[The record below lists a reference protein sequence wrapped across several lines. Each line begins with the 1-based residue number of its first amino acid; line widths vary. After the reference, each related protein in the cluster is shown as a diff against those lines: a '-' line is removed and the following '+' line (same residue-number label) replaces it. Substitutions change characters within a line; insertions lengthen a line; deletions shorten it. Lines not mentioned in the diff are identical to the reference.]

1 MPKRQT
7 PEEKIAALQKKEQE
21 IKAKQKKQ
29 LDQLKAQM
37 QNEKAK
43 IATANRKKD
52 TRRKV
57 IAGALALKHMEHDPA
72 FAETMRKLIQDNVE
86 RPEDR
91 MLLSEL

>member
-1 MPKRQT
+1 MARRT
-7 PEEKIAALQKKEQE
+7 PEQKIAELKKKEAEVKAQQKKKLDR
-21 IKAKQKKQ
+21 IKAQ
-29 LDQLKAQM
+29 L
-37 QNEKAK
+37 QNESAK
-43 IATANRKKD
+43 IATATRKKD

-91 MLLSEL
+91 ELLKEL

>member
-1 MPKRQT
+1 MARRT
-7 PEEKIAALQKKEQE
+7 PEQKIAELKKKEAEVKAQQKKKLDR
-21 IKAKQKKQ
+21 IKAQ
-29 LDQLKAQM
+29 L
-37 QNEKAK
+37 QNESAK
-43 IATANRKKD
+43 IATGTRKKD

-91 MLLSEL
+91 ELLKEL